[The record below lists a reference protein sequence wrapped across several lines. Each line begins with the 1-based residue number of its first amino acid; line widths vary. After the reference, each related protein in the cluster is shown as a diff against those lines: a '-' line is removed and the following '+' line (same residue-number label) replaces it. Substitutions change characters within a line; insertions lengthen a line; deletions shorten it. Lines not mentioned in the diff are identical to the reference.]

1 MTVIKYIW
9 GQYFNFFCIHDLFK
23 DLLNV
28 TLKAF
33 TFSRKKKKILNKC
46 CSSFELSNHQRI

>member
-9 GQYFNFFCIHDLFK
+9 GQYLNFFCIHDLFK

-28 TLKAF
+28 SKVTLKAF
-33 TFSRKKKKILNKC
+33 TFSRKKKDFKQML
-46 CSSFELSNHQRI
+46 FFF